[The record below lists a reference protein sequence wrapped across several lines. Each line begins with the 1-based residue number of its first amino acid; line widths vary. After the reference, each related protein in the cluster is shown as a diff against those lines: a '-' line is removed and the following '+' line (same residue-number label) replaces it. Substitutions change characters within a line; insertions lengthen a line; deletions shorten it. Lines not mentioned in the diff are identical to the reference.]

1 MNSQW
6 KIINSVSL
14 VLFYGQVCWRE
25 TRLRAVWNRFCTHQY
40 WIIANKVNSY
50 IMCVQINN
58 YLVNKREYYSWSL
71 DYWCV
76 ASIEFQ
82 LLRSSCR
89 FELVMS
95 VGLRVGG
102 ESQLIS
108 RPAGVSAA
116 ELSTRRQS
124 RSIEAKVLVDE
135 KDQFL
140 LVGTILNIVKVQ
152 YFHS

>member
-1 MNSQW
+1 MENNQFSF
-6 KIINSVSL
+6 SSL
-14 VLFYGQVCWRE
+14 VL
-25 TRLRAVWNRFCTHQY
+25 RAGLLERNS
-40 WIIANKVNSY
+40 IACCLESILYAPILNHCKQGNSY

-95 VGLRVGG
+95 VGLRVCG

-124 RSIEAKVLVDE
+124 RSIVAKVLVDE